1 MTTYSYTAEFSSDER
16 ITLRAALAL
25 LREECFAQDT
35 PQDARLRSIAAIE
48 KKLDAG
54 GHQTS
59 GNAFGAGFA

>member
-1 MTTYSYTAEFSSDER
+1 MTTYSYTAEFSDGER

-54 GHQTS
+54 AHQTS
-59 GNAFGAGFA
+59 GNTFGAGRA